1 MADGCTLLILA
12 GGHSRRMGRDKAAL
26 PARAS
31 NPSQEL
37 QRRPTPTFVEQIASR
52 LLPVVDEVIVSG
64 HSSQALGDN
73 LRLVNDLFPGG
84 GPLAGMHAGFLVA
97 SNEHVWVVACDL
109 PDVVPQLGALMLQLA
124 TEVDAVVPTVDGQ
137 PQGVCAIYRRAL
149 ASHLGGML
157 ERGERSV
164 KALLA
169 GISVRWVAEPELRL
183 IDPDLRSLRNINTPG
198 EYEEWLRRR

>member
-1 MADGCTLLILA
+1 MAEGCTLLILA

-31 NPSQEL
+31 NPSREL
-37 QRRPTPTFVEQIASR
+37 SRRPTPTFVEHIASR
-52 LLPVVDEVIVSG
+52 LLPVVDEVIVAG
-64 HSSQALGDN
+64 HASQGLGDN
-73 LRLVNDLFPGG
+73 LRLVTDLFPGA
-84 GPLAGMHAGFLVA
+84 GPLAGMHAGFLAA
-97 SNEHVWVVACDL
+97 SREHVWVVACDL
-109 PDVVPQLGALMLQLA
+109 PDVEPQLGALMLRLA
-124 TEVDAVVPTVDGQ
+124 TEVDAVVPTLDGQ

-149 ASHLGGML
+149 ASHLGAML

-169 GISVRWVAEPELRL
+169 SISVRWVAEPELRL
-183 IDPDLRSLRNINTPG
+183 IDPDLRSLQNINTPS